1 MKYSEIDIILLR
13 GDVEDDQ
20 MIPDREEDIRPRFH
34 RSKSHHGG
42 GSGGAGSTGAD
53 GEGGGGGGGDGSDDD
68 DGIGDDDDSSLSDWN
83 LRKCS
88 AAALDVLASVFR
100 NELLPVLLPILKVCF
115 CSLSFIH
122 GAKVE
127 AGRALVGD
135 AFPPRVGN

>member
-42 GSGGAGSTGAD
+42 SGSAGGAGSTSAAD
-53 GEGGGGGGGDGSDDD
+53 GEGGAGADGSDDE
-68 DGIGDDDDSSLSDWN
+68 DGLDDDSSLSDWN

-100 NELLPVLLPILKVCF
+100 NELLPVLLPILKVCSNGF
-115 CSLSFIH
+115 HSFLNGTVMDLISATVLLSNSC
-122 GAKVE
+122 
-127 AGRALVGD
+127 L
-135 AFPPRVGN
+135 

>member
-42 GSGGAGSTGAD
+42 SGSAGGAGSTSAAD
-53 GEGGGGGGGDGSDDD
+53 GEGGAGADGSDDE
-68 DGIGDDDDSSLSDWN
+68 DGLDDDSSLSDWN

-100 NELLPVLLPILKVCF
+100 NELLPVLLPILKVCSNGF
-115 CSLSFIH
+115 HSFLNWTVMNLGH
-122 GAKVE
+122 AVT
-127 AGRALVGD
+127 V
-135 AFPPRVGN
+135 

>member
-1 MKYSEIDIILLR
+1 MHFLGMKYSEIDIILLR

-42 GSGGAGSTGAD
+42 SGSAGGAGSTSAAD
-53 GEGGGGGGGDGSDDD
+53 GEGGAGADGSDDE
-68 DGIGDDDDSSLSDWN
+68 DGLDDDSSLSDWN

-100 NELLPVLLPILKVCF
+100 NELLPVLLPILKVCSNGF
-115 CSLSFIH
+115 HSFLNWTVMNLGH
-122 GAKVE
+122 AVT
-127 AGRALVGD
+127 V
-135 AFPPRVGN
+135 

>member
-1 MKYSEIDIILLR
+1 MHFLGMKYSEIDIILLR

-42 GSGGAGSTGAD
+42 SGSAGGAGSTSAAD
-53 GEGGGGGGGDGSDDD
+53 GEGGAGADGSDDE
-68 DGIGDDDDSSLSDWN
+68 DGLDDDSSLSDWN

-100 NELLPVLLPILKVCF
+100 NELLPVLLPILKVCSNGF
-115 CSLSFIH
+115 H
-122 GAKVE
+122 
-127 AGRALVGD
+127 
-135 AFPPRVGN
+135 

>member
-42 GSGGAGSTGAD
+42 SGGAGGTTAADGA
-53 GEGGGGGGGDGSDDD
+53 GEGGGGGGADGSDDE
-68 DGIGDDDDSSLSDWN
+68 DGLDDDSSLSDWN

-100 NELLPVLLPILKVCF
+100 NDLLPVLLPILKVCH
-115 CSLSFIH
+115 CVSLLIS
-122 GAKVE
+122 G
-127 AGRALVGD
+127 
-135 AFPPRVGN
+135 PRQ